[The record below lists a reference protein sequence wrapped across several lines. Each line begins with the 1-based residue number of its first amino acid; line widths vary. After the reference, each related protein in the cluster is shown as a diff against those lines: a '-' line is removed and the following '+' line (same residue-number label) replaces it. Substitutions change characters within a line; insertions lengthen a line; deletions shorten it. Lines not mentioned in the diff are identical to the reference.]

1 MAYEKQEWLD
11 HIVDPETGEIIQQG
25 SPVTANRMAHIEDGV
40 FRAHE
45 IADGAKNLSAALS
58 IQVAIMAG
66 GALFGGVGG
75 NMIFEDMADM
85 AEMQIDRGVF
95 DPDEQRIYAKTPDG
109 SEVALMGYGAAYE

>member
-25 SPVTANRMAHIEDGV
+25 SPVTARRMDHIEDGI
-40 FRAHE
+40 FKAHE
-45 IADGAKNLSAALS
+45 VADQAKNLSAALS

-66 GALFGGVGG
+66 ALFGGVGG
-75 NMIFEDMADM
+75 NMIFEDMTDM
-85 AEMQIDRGVF
+85 SSMQIDRGVY
-95 DPDEQRIYAKTPDG
+95 DPDGQRIYAKAPDG

>member
-11 HIVDPETGEIIQQG
+11 HIEDPETGEIIQQG
-25 SPVTANRMAHIEDGV
+25 SPVTARRMDHIEEGI
-40 FRAHE
+40 FGAHE
-45 IADGAKNLSAALS
+45 AADGAKNLSAALS
-58 IQVAIMAG
+58 IQVAIMA

-95 DPDEQRIYAKTPDG
+95 DPDEQRIYAKTPDD
-109 SEVALMGYGAAYE
+109 SEVVLMGYGAAYE